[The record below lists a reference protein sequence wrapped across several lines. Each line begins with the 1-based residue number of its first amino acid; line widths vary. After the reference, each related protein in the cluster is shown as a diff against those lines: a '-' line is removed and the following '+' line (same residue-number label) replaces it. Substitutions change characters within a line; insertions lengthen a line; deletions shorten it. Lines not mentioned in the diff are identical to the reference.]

1 MDLRKIVRYEENF
14 VKCISDEDIA
24 TMENRRVIS
33 GCYFQD
39 SKCCFDFLN
48 LSENNT
54 VSLYI
59 GNSTEDDE
67 RVYIEFTLIMSDG
80 RRLEDCFWSFSI
92 FPLMT
97 FEELRAMSE
106 PREFSFKLNIGI
118 YSGTHGE
125 KWEWQNIFT
134 DAEDFSPVC
143 SLTNF
148 HSQCMDDLQLSEKFC
163 DVTLVCND
171 KSLIPAHKCF
181 LIGSSYFS
189 ALFGYNFGQD
199 EQNVVN
205 VEAGFETMKT
215 ILCFLYSGQIKE
227 EEVVNWPDLYR
238 VSAFYQL
245 DHLARHCE
253 LQMMTRVVNKVE
265 PIKDLLKFAIT
276 FHAFKLKRFL
286 VVLIRRMQETA

>member
-67 RVYIEFTLIMSDG
+67 RVYIEFTIIMSDG

-106 PREFSFKLNIGI
+106 PREFPSNSMLESIQELMEKNGNGKIISLMQKIFPQYVHLQISTQSAWRTYSYLESF
-118 YSGTHGE
+118 
-125 KWEWQNIFT
+125 
-134 DAEDFSPVC
+134 VM
-143 SLTNF
+143 SL
-148 HSQCMDDLQLSEKFC
+148 LY
-163 DVTLVCND
+163 V
-171 KSLIPAHKCF
+171 
-181 LIGSSYFS
+181 
-189 ALFGYNFGQD
+189 
-199 EQNVVN
+199 
-205 VEAGFETMKT
+205 MK
-215 ILCFLYSGQIKE
+215 
-227 EEVVNWPDLYR
+227 
-238 VSAFYQL
+238 
-245 DHLARHCE
+245 
-253 LQMMTRVVNKVE
+253 KV
-265 PIKDLLKFAIT
+265 
-276 FHAFKLKRFL
+276 
-286 VVLIRRMQETA
+286 